1 MTSLKVKY
9 ANEIAEAMAKSLG
22 DEEFVNLFHKT
33 ASIEKE
39 ASPEYD
45 EFVKKF
51 KEYQGSPGPGGKEN
65 VRDKAEDAL
74 KRVKD
79 AKEKATGEKLIKDWY
94 NKEQQAGIKTTPK
107 GQLAEDDCMSAD
119 CMEGML
125 AKDCCPECDKKECV
139 CGKQAVAAEFA
150 LNHLVKLAD
159 TLDKQGFDVLAN
171 MVDEV
176 TLKVAKKKE
185 KSEKK
190 DDKKEKKDDKKE
202 KKDDKDEKKDEKD
215 EKKDEKDEKKD
226 NKKDKKDE

>member
-22 DEEFVNLFHKT
+22 DEEFINLFHKT

-51 KEYQGSPGPGGKEN
+51 KEYQDAPGPGGKEN

-74 KRVKD
+74 NRVKD
-79 AKEKATGEKLIKDWY
+79 PQEKATGENLIKTWY
-94 NKEQQAGIKTTPK
+94 EKEQQAGIKTEPK
-107 GQLAEDDCMSAD
+107 GQLAEDCMSAD

-125 AKDCCPECDKKECV
+125 AKDCCPECGEKKCMCDK
-139 CGKQAVAAEFA
+139 QSVAAEFA

-159 TLDKQGFDVLAN
+159 TLDKRGFNMLAN
-171 MVDEV
+171 MIDEA

-185 KSEKK
+185 KSE
-190 DDKKEKKDDKKE
+190 DKKKS
-202 KKDDKDEKKDEKD
+202 EKD
-215 EKKDEKDEKKD
+215 EKKSGKDE
-226 NKKDKKDE
+226 